1 MFNPDYDPF
10 EALQQLQVTAMS
22 HEQGID
28 EMSER
33 LKQLSHL
40 VEVMAGQT
48 KHLTNAIIG
57 LQQQN
62 QILNSRLERI
72 EGMNN
77 D

>member
-62 QILNSRLERI
+62 KILHNRLERL
-72 EGMNN
+72 EHAN